1 MNLVNLSSTNVYD
14 VRTVLLLTCSYHY
27 LFLMDIF
34 YYFLISSEL
43 FIYIREKLFESLY
56 VEAESIRDKVEGFII
71 EEELGLSDQRWRKD
85 VQEAAIFKQDER
97 RDLREAWDW
106 VSALKQS
113 VEYDLL
119 GTLAP
124 NG

>member
-1 MNLVNLSSTNVYD
+1 
-14 VRTVLLLTCSYHY
+14 
-27 LFLMDIF
+27 MDIF